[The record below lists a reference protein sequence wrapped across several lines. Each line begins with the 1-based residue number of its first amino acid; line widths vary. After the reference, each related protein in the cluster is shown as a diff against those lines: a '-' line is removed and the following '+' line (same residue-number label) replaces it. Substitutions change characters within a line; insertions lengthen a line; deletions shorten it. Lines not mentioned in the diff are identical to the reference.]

1 VTFGNCPDPTDFRE
15 SLDDPTIYEVSWV
28 PGTGCSKKRAS
39 DSVLLLG
46 SAQSTSDAQK
56 DSLVAAQDSA
66 LKTSGVKKAEII
78 GGPANSQSSGS
89 GHSSGRYPTW
99 SAVFMIILIFIFV
112 LAIAVLVYLIARKGG
127 KRTERDGE
135 YTKLEQ

>member
-1 VTFGNCPDPTDFRE
+1 MSGAGEKNPGGQPAEGTDEQGQTDEPEGLGFGPELPRRAVLASVQLPDVSETDFRE

-56 DSLVAAQDSA
+56 NSLVEAQDSA
-66 LKTSGVKKAEII
+66 LKTSGWK
-78 GGPANSQSSGS
+78 
-89 GHSSGRYPTW
+89 
-99 SAVFMIILIFIFV
+99 
-112 LAIAVLVYLIARKGG
+112 
-127 KRTERDGE
+127 
-135 YTKLEQ
+135 